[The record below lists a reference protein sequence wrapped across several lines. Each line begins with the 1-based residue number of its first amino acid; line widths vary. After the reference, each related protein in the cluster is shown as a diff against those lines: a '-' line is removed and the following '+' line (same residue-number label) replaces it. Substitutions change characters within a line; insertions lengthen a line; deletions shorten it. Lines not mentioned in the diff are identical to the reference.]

1 MKISTRIRYVT
12 RALLDLALHE
22 RGKPVQLKDIAL
34 RQEISVGYLE
44 HLIAPLVSGGIVQT
58 IRGPKGGISL
68 VRRPEEIR
76 LSEIVTALEGEIV
89 PVACVTNPEVCNRS
103 EACVTRDI
111 WAELKRAIEAVLEST
126 TLRDLAERQ
135 VRKERTIE
143 ITYSI

>member
-12 RALLDLALHE
+12 RALLDLAVHE
-22 RGKPVQLKDIAL
+22 RGRPIQLKDIAL

-44 HLIAPLVSGGIVQT
+44 HLIAPLVSSGIVQT
-58 IRGPKGGISL
+58 SRGPKGGVSL

-76 LSEIVTALEGEIV
+76 LSEIVEALEGEIV

-103 EACVTRDI
+103 EVCVTRDV
-111 WAELKRAIEAVLEST
+111 WAELKRAIETVLEST

-135 VRKERTIE
+135 VRKERTAE

>member
-12 RALLDLALHE
+12 RALLDLAIHE

-89 PVACVTNPEVCNRS
+89 PVACVTNPEVCTRS
-103 EACVTRDI
+103 EVCVTRDV
-111 WAELKRAIEAVLEST
+111 WAELKRATEAILEST

-135 VRKERTIE
+135 VRKERTTE